1 MMINWQEREII
12 IKIVYYGP
20 ALSGKTT
27 NLEQIHAKVS
37 PDHRSNLISLKNG
50 EDRTL
55 FFDFIQIDLCKVNG
69 IVQRNNLYTVP
80 GQSYYKVSRKLV
92 LTGADG
98 VVFVADSAPDKS
110 EANVLA
116 WQDMEENMGAHKLP
130 FDDKH
135 IIIQCNKQDLS
146 GALSPENIRTALC
159 SNGISLLS
167 AVAIKGEGVYETLK
181 QITEQV
187 FRNINQELIPAK
199 I

>member
-1 MMINWQEREII
+1 MINWQERELIL
-12 IKIVYYGP
+12 KIVYYGP

-27 NLEQIHAKVS
+27 NLEQIHSKVA

-69 IVQRNNLYTVP
+69 FIPRINLYTVP

-98 VVFVADSAPDKS
+98 IVFVADSAPDKS
-110 EANVLA
+110 DANILA
-116 WQDMEENMGAHKLP
+116 WNDMGENMSSHNLP
-130 FDDKH
+130 FDDRH
-135 IIIQCNKQDLS
+135 IVIQCNKQDLDD
-146 GALSPENIRTALC
+146 AMSPEYIRRLL
-159 SNGISLLS
+159 SSDGISVLS

-181 QITEQV
+181 AISEKV
-187 FRNINQELIPAK
+187 LININQELVPV
-199 I
+199 